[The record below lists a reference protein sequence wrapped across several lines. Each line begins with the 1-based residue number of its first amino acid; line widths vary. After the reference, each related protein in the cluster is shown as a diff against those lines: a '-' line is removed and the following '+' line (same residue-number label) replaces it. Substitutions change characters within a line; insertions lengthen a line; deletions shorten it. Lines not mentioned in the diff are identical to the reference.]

1 MQMFAENNANVEMLG
16 MQNYSCVSANFDV
29 LFLLK
34 YILV

>member
-1 MQMFAENNANVEMLG
+1 MQMFAENNANVEMLA
-16 MQNYSCVSANFDV
+16 MRNYGCVSANSYV